1 MGAPLQHVKCNGVLP
16 VAAST
21 SLQHAGSLAT
31 AANTSLGRTGPPRV
45 NMSMRTP
52 MAELVARRTGFPRGF
67 NERTAYK
74 NY

>member
-1 MGAPLQHVKCNGVLP
+1 MGAPLQHVKCKGVLP
-16 VAAST
+16 VFSSV

-52 MAELVARRTGFPRGF
+52 ILLLMPRRTGFPRAF
-67 NERTAYK
+67 NGRMEFE